1 LREYPIWL
9 SVSESLDLR
18 AILAQNIK
26 NARGVLGLT
35 QAKLAQYADISLS
48 SVIDIE
54 RCRTWVSDKTLLNLA
69 RALNREAYEL
79 LIPPDK
85 PDTETRETVQI
96 AALIKAKQA
105 ALKQSI
111 DAGMNELLQDI
122 LRGGV

>member
-1 LREYPIWL
+1 MREYPIWL

>member
-1 LREYPIWL
+1 M
-9 SVSESLDLR
+9 SESLDLR